1 MLHLHPP
8 AAPHRVKGSPWL
20 RVLLFPEE
28 QSSQQL
34 RTGLV
39 LSPGGWSPGTI
50 ERTILSPTACEQEA

>member
-39 LSPGGWSPGTI
+39 LSPGGARGQL
-50 ERTILSPTACEQEA
+50 RGLS